1 MKVFIDDF
9 TLLRVET
16 TLQVFQISL
25 TDHTI
30 HFLKREGNH
39 QYFTTERPIELHI
52 HDQITI
58 NQEVYP
64 LHIGLVTL
72 TKEFERR
79 FRYDGPLGVDYS
91 KSSTRF
97 AVFSPVAKEIYVV
110 IEDIEYPMVY
120 HEPIWERVIDGD
132 FHGKRYIYKVR
143 LVDQYHLVHDPYTIA
158 EGTEGSYILDWS
170 TLIPIQSSPIQLK
183 KYTDAVIYEGHVRDL
198 TIDTDV
204 LHPGLFDGLIE
215 HSKLFKG
222 TVLDYIKR
230 LGMTHLQLLPIFDF
244 DGVDEKNKENAY
256 NWGYN
261 PVQYFALEGWFSKN
275 PDDPKDRIEA
285 MRSVV
290 NEAHRIHLGI
300 NMDVVYNHVFS
311 RHTFAYD
318 YLVPGYFYRH
328 DKTAKGTNASYCGND
343 VETRNYMVRKLIVDS
358 LIHWVENYQ
367 IDGFRFDLMG
377 LMDIETMHQIETELK
392 KRHPSIML
400 YGEGWNMMTEVP
412 AKQRPHMGNHAYFP
426 AYAHFNDFFRNTMK
440 GELHGPGLG
449 FTMGNSSLML
459 RAMDAIIGS
468 PNIFISPLQS
478 INYVECHDNMTYY
491 DKLLLSCGYEKERF
505 KDFQDFANHVIAI
518 AQGIPFYHAGQE
530 FYRSK
535 KGVENSYNSPDEI
548 NKIHWNIKA
557 EGVKKLKALLKIR
570 KRYSLYRRTKDLHH
584 VAIYKDQTM
593 IKYVLEDKK
602 MMITHYLKHDYKIE
616 KLPLEGGN
624 ILFHSQD
631 IFIEENHVFV
641 DKPGVYIVLIH
652 KV

>member
-9 TLLRVET
+9 TLIRVET

-39 QYFTTERPIELHI
+39 QFFTTERPIELHI
-52 HDQITI
+52 HDHITI

-64 LHIGLVTL
+64 LYIGLVTL

-79 FRYDGPLGVDYS
+79 FRYDGLLGVDYQ

-110 IEDIEYPMVY
+110 IDDIEYPMVY

-132 FHGKRYIYKVR
+132 FHGKKYVYKVR
-143 LVDQYHLVHDPYTIA
+143 LVDQFDYVHDPYTVA
-158 EGTEGSYILDWS
+158 AATDGSYIIDWS
-170 TLIPIQSSPIQLK
+170 SLVKINPSPISLK
-183 KYTDAVIYEGHVRDL
+183 NYTDAVIYEGHIRDL
-198 TIDTDV
+198 TIQTDV
-204 LHPGLFDGLIE
+204 PHAGLFDGMIE
-215 HSKLFKG
+215 YSKTFKG
-222 TVLDYIKR
+222 SVLNYIKR
-230 LGMTHLQLLPIFDF
+230 LGVTHLQLLPIFDF
-244 DGVDEKNKENAY
+244 DGVDEKDKGKSY

-261 PVQYFALEGWFSKN
+261 PVQYFALEGWFAKD
-275 PDDPKDRIEA
+275 PDQPTDRIEA
-285 MRSVV
+285 MRRLV
-290 NEAHRIHLGI
+290 NEAHQLMLGV

-328 DKTAKGTNASYCGND
+328 DKSQKGTNASYCGND

-377 LMDIETMHQIETELK
+377 LMDLDTMHLIEKELK

-412 AKQRPHMGNHAYFP
+412 PKQRPHMGNQALFP
-426 AYAHFNDFFRNTMK
+426 SYAHFNDFFRNTMK

-449 FTMGNSSLML
+449 FTMGNQSLIL
-459 RAMDAIIGS
+459 RAMDAIVGS
-468 PNIFISPLQS
+468 PQLFNSPNQS
-478 INYVECHDNMTYY
+478 INYVECHDNMTYF
-491 DKLLLSCGYEKERF
+491 DKLLQSCGYEKERF

-518 AQGIPFYHAGQE
+518 SQGIPFYHAGQE

-535 KGVENSYNSPDEI
+535 KGVENSYNSSDEI
-548 NKIHWNIKA
+548 NQIHWNTQSESA
-557 EGVKKLKALLKIR
+557 KKLKAILKIR
-570 KRYSLYRRTKDLHH
+570 KRYSVYRKTKGNEH
-584 VAIYKDQTM
+584 VSIYKDQNL

-602 MMITHYLKHDYKIE
+602 YILTHYLKHDHKIE
-616 KLPLEGGN
+616 KLPLDGGS
-624 ILFHSQD
+624 ILFYSQD
-631 IFIEENHVFV
+631 IFMEENHMFV
-641 DKPGVYIVLIH
+641 DKPGVYIILIH